1 MTPIHPGRVPSV
13 LRAQQRNTAA
23 ALGDGLVDAQ
33 LKELCARYLTDDP
46 DVVAH
51 AGDPQRFSERERAA
65 LAWTHAIAWDA
76 DHATDEVWAQLHRW
90 FDEAELVELGYAIA
104 FMFGQQRWLATLEP

>member
-1 MTPIHPGRVPSV
+1 MTRVEPARVPRV
-13 LRAQQRNTAA
+13 LHAQAQNAAA

-33 LKELCARYLTDDP
+33 LKELCARYLAEDA

-51 AGDPQRFSERERAA
+51 ATDPQRFSERERAA
-65 LAWTHAIAWDA
+65 LQWTHAIARNP
-76 DHATDEVWAQLHRW
+76 DHATDEMWEQLHRW
-90 FDEAELVELGYAIA
+90 FGEAELVELGYAIA